1 VDHALR
7 VQFELDKWVN
17 SLVRA
22 QDGALAYVT
31 RGSEEGLRRYEAALR
46 DSRYEAAALQDLLQD
61 NAVQLQNLR
70 HARRTVDAAF
80 ERLHAQVLRIQSGH
94 RDEALR
100 ELAAVQDKL
109 LFSEFREQAR
119 LIRGEE
125 ARVLEIRRSHA
136 DSRAWLMLV
145 AACLTAAVALALL
158 AFAWRREIVHEQ
170 LVSKMA
176 RDARFRLNVLSE
188 LAAALSATRTPQE
201 VSDVVVEHGVRAAG
215 GDTCSLFVWNTSGT
229 ALELIGSRG
238 VDEAIVDKLRRVSAT
253 EGNPAMF
260 AALKEGRSVWV
271 QNEEEYAEV
280 YPELANLKVSGPRPK
295 AFWSVPLVVEGRA
308 LGLFGV
314 GYYHARQFSA
324 EERAF
329 IDTLA
334 HQCAQALLRASRLEA
349 EEAARRW
356 FVTTLRSIGDAVI
369 ATDADGR
376 VTFMNP
382 IAERLTGFSESEA
395 VGEPLVDVFQIFSEH
410 TRATVESPVTKVL
423 REGKVVG
430 LANHTLLR
438 QKGGVEIP
446 IDDSG
451 APIRNERGQII
462 GVVLVFRD
470 VSEKK
475 RAEVHNEFLAKAGEA
490 LVSSLD
496 YQVTLGTVAE
506 FAVPQLAD
514 WCAVDLVDA
523 TTGIAK
529 QVSVAHADPNKV
541 AYARELGERYPPN
554 ANARTGVPQV
564 IRTGK
569 SELYTEIPE
578 ELLEAAARDE
588 EHLRV
593 IRELKLRSA
602 MVVPLRTRG
611 RTFGAMTFVYAESGR
626 RYSQEDLSFA
636 EDLARRA
643 AMAIENALALRDAD
657 EARSLERWLRAEAER
672 ANRAKDEFLAT
683 VSHEL
688 RTPLNAILGWAVT
701 LRGRKPPEDIDRALA
716 VIERNARSQAK
727 LIDDVLDVSR
737 IISGKLSLNLVP
749 TNVAAAL
756 RKSVESVTPAAQ
768 AKNIRLDVDVAEVA
782 VTILADAERLQQIAW
797 NLLSNAVK
805 FTPKG
810 GSVSV
815 SLRQEDSDVCIVVRD
830 SGEGIRADVLPLIF
844 EPFQQADASTT
855 RRHGGL
861 GLGLSIVKQLV
872 VAHGGSVR
880 ADSDGPG
887 QGAIFTV
894 RLPARAAANVAP
906 SDPSATPAPL
916 SAPHGVLSGLRVL
929 VVDDEP
935 DALAL
940 VSEVLSE
947 QGAEVHT
954 AGSAAEALQRFRD
967 VRPDVLVSDIGM
979 PNEDG
984 YSLIR
989 KVRAQPVESGGRTPA
1004 VALTAYARPQD
1015 VQRAFIAGFQ
1025 MHVVK
1030 PVEPA
1035 ALTNVVANLG
1045 GRSLDGSSA

>member
-1 VDHALR
+1 
-7 VQFELDKWVN
+7 
-17 SLVRA
+17 
-22 QDGALAYVT
+22 
-31 RGSEEGLRRYEAALR
+31 
-46 DSRYEAAALQDLLQD
+46 
-61 NAVQLQNLR
+61 
-70 HARRTVDAAF
+70 
-80 ERLHAQVLRIQSGH
+80 
-94 RDEALR
+94 
-100 ELAAVQDKL
+100 
-109 LFSEFREQAR
+109 
-119 LIRGEE
+119 
-125 ARVLEIRRSHA
+125 
-136 DSRAWLMLV
+136 
-145 AACLTAAVALALL
+145 
-158 AFAWRREIVHEQ
+158 
-170 LVSKMA
+170 
-176 RDARFRLNVLSE
+176 
-188 LAAALSATRTPQE
+188 
-201 VSDVVVEHGVRAAG
+201 
-215 GDTCSLFVWNTSGT
+215 
-229 ALELIGSRG
+229 
-238 VDEAIVDKLRRVSAT
+238 
-253 EGNPAMF
+253 MF
-260 AALKEGRSVWV
+260 AGLKEGRSVWV
-271 QNEEEYAEV
+271 QNEKEYSEI

-314 GYYHARQFSA
+314 GYYHARQFFA

-438 QKGGVEIP
+438 QKGGLEIP

-506 FAVPQLAD
+506 FAVPRLAD

-523 TTGIAK
+523 TTGVAK
-529 QVSVAHADPNKV
+529 QVSVAHADPNKI
-541 AYARELGERYPPN
+541 AYARELGERYPAN
-554 ANARTGVPQV
+554 ANARTGVPHV

-569 SELYTEIPE
+569 SELYTDIPE

-626 RYSQEDLSFA
+626 RYTQEDLSFA

-768 AKNIRLDVDVAEVA
+768 AKNIQLEVDVAEVA
-782 VTILADAERLQQIAW
+782 VTILADAERLQQIVW

-815 SLRQEDSDVCIVVRD
+815 SLRLEDSDVCIVVRD

-887 QGAIFTV
+887 QGSIFTV

-906 SDPSATPAPL
+906 SDASATPAPL
-916 SAPHGVLSGLRVL
+916 GAPNGVLSGLCVL

-940 VSEVLSE
+940 VSEVLSQ

-954 AGSAAEALQRFRD
+954 AGSAAEALQRFRE

-979 PNEDG
+979 PHEDG

-989 KVRAQPVESGGRTPA
+989 KVRAQAVESGGRTPA